1 MLLKVIG
8 INFVLLSLSL
18 SLSLSCS
25 VFGRSVLRFCSVLS
39 FCYICVKLNVFIQS
53 LGTDDIYQ
61 E

>member
-18 SLSLSCS
+18 SLSCS
-25 VFGRSVLRFCSVLS
+25 VLGRSVLRFCSVLS

-53 LGTDDIYQ
+53 LGTDYIYQ